1 MKKRSRVL
9 LEHSLVKSEAARA
22 LGAQP
27 SLFLDFINLTF
38 SITSTVQMEGSLER
52 QRATQCE
59 RNRA

>member
-9 LEHSLVKSEAARA
+9 LEHSLVMSDGARA
-22 LGAQP
+22 LGAQ
-27 SLFLDFINLTF
+27 SSSFLDLINLTF
-38 SITSTVQMEGSLER
+38 SINPTVKMEGSLER

>member
-9 LEHSLVKSEAARA
+9 LEHSLVKSERASA

-27 SLFLDFINLTF
+27 SSFLDFINLTF
-38 SITSTVQMEGSLER
+38 SITPTVQMEGSLER